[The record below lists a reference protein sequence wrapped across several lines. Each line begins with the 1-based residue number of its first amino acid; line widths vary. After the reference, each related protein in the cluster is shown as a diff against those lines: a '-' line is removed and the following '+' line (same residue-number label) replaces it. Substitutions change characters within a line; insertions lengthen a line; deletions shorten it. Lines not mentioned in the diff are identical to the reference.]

1 MTGNVSERGLHRRG
15 EIRRPATTARRLGAE
30 RGIAV
35 DLLVGRLCV
44 PEEVAGW
51 IDADHHRAMDALRV
65 APGIDHRGA
74 GARAFAH
81 QVDLVVAEGA
91 AGRLEV
97 VDFFGDRIAGE
108 IDTIAAEPVG
118 ARAVR
123 RGDGAVR
130 LLAEEVTRVLHR
142 RAHLRAVE
150 PGRSVDAAV
159 ADEHDVVLGG
169 ETARVREHHVGDAG
183 AALEAEDR
191 DTRMGRMG
199 TNHYDRKCDQARA
212 SDHGGSRARRASRNP
227 RRRCRSQSCSCSS

>member
-1 MTGNVSERGLHRRG
+1 
-15 EIRRPATTARRLGAE
+15 
-30 RGIAV
+30 
-35 DLLVGRLCV
+35 
-44 PEEVAGW
+44 
-51 IDADHHRAMDALRV
+51 MDALRV
-65 APGIDHRGA
+65 APGIDHRDP

-118 ARAVR
+118 ARPVR

-130 LLAEEVTRVLHR
+130 LLAEEVTRVLHC

-150 PGRSVDAAV
+150 PDGAVDAAV
-159 ADEHDVVLGG
+159 ADEHDVVVGG
-169 ETARVREHHVGDAG
+169 ETARVRELHVGDAG
-183 AALEAEDR
+183 AACEAEDR

-199 TNHYDRKCDQARA
+199 TNHYDRKCDQARVRIMA
-212 SDHGGSRARRASRNP
+212 VLGHDERPAIRGGGAA
-227 RRRCRSQSCSCSS
+227 SQSCSCSS